1 MLQSSFNTVKF
12 RKWAPPKYK
21 LPKLIS
27 PSKNK
32 PLKKG
37 AFEKYKPQ
45 DLFSEFYDSFASF
58 SNGRAIVILQY

>member
-1 MLQSSFNTVKF
+1 MSTS
-12 RKWAPPKYK
+12 KYK

-45 DLFSEFYDSFASF
+45 DVFSKFYDSFTSF

>member
-1 MLQSSFNTVKF
+1 MSTS
-12 RKWAPPKYK
+12 KYK

-45 DLFSEFYDSFASF
+45 DLFSEFYDSFSNV
-58 SNGRAIVILQY
+58 NGRFYVILQY